1 MIIPSILDNSASS
14 PDKPAPSGKHETTTT
29 NDSLMIVYHFISSE
43 FALKAL
49 RDRRLKISRINE
61 LSDPFEF
68 CAADFS
74 DSDTQA
80 KLETFKNHVNEHYGV
95 ICFSEQYHD
104 PVLWSHYADGHRGV
118 ALVFE
123 IPDDQAIS
131 IDYQP
136 ARLCLDVDAAIQRGG
151 FTESD
156 LSKLI
161 STKFSSWQYEN
172 EIRMTCRL
180 NDHFC
185 QIDSKGKKVYFESL
199 SLESFGLDPLKLI
212 GLIRGIRC
220 DLSPMDIASE
230 LLAADTLSVQ
240 DTLLDLSSFRIIS
253 GKTYP
258 VNGVRSF
265 SACCFRV

>member
-1 MIIPSILDNSASS
+1 
-14 PDKPAPSGKHETTTT
+14 
-29 NDSLMIVYHFISSE
+29 MIVYHFISSE

-49 RDRRLKISRINE
+49 GDRRLKISRINE
-61 LSDPFEF
+61 LNNPFEF
-68 CAADFS
+68 CVVDFS
-74 DSDTQA
+74 DSDTKT
-80 KLETFKNHVNEHYGV
+80 KLETFRNQVNEQYGV

-104 PVLWSHYADGHRGV
+104 PVLWSHYAGSHRGV

-123 IPDDQAIS
+123 IPDDYAIP

-136 ARLCLDVDAAIQRGG
+136 ERFKLDVDAILKRGG
-151 FTESD
+151 FDESD

-161 STKFSSWQYEN
+161 STKFSSWHYEN

-220 DLSPMDIASE
+220 DLTPMDIAGE
-230 LLAADTLSVQ
+230 LLAADMLSVQ
-240 DTLLDLSSFRIIS
+240 DTQLDLSSFRIIS
-253 GKTYP
+253 DKAYP

>member
-1 MIIPSILDNSASS
+1 
-14 PDKPAPSGKHETTTT
+14 
-29 NDSLMIVYHFISSE
+29 MIVYHFIYSE

-49 RDRRLKISRINE
+49 RDRRLKITRINE
-61 LSDPFEF
+61 LSDPFQL

-74 DSDTQA
+74 DSDTQT
-80 KLETFKNHVNEHYGV
+80 KLETFKNQTNERNGI
-95 ICFSEQYHD
+95 ICFSKSYDD

-123 IPDDQAIS
+123 IPDDQAIP
-131 IDYQP
+131 INYQP
-136 ARLCLDVDAAIQRGG
+136 ERFRLDVDAAIQRGG

-156 LSKLI
+156 LTQLI

-172 EIRMTCRL
+172 EVRMTCRL

-199 SLESFGLDPLKLI
+199 SLESYGVDALKLI
-212 GLIRGIRC
+212 GLIRGVRC
-220 DLSPMDIASE
+220 DLKPADIASE
-230 LLAADTLSVQ
+230 LLAVDTLPVQ
-240 DTLLDLSSFRIIS
+240 DTRLDSSSFQIMA
-253 GKTYP
+253 GETYP